1 MAIPKHTELQ
11 KPFLVLLKDGKVYA
25 KKDIIDMLSQQ
36 LNLSESELRELL
48 PSGKQTVFRNR
59 VSWAGTYLMKAGL
72 ITRPAHGKYQI
83 TPQGLNVLRENP
95 DIIDNAYLMRFE
107 SFRIFQQVSH
117 SPVENSSQLADKAPI
132 IDEKT
137 PDVLLAESWET
148 INASLADDLLEE
160 LIRLSPTAF
169 EHLVTDLLCKMYGVH
184 KKAGTVTPPSSDG
197 GIDGIVMADRLGLQT
212 IYMQAKKWQ
221 ADHTVSTPDVQAFA
235 GAILPKSGQGVFV
248 TTSRFS
254 QGAID
259 YAARSHIVLID
270 GKLLAELM
278 IEYDFCVSTRR
289 IYAIKAVDT
298 DALQEY
304 QDM

>member
-117 SPVENSSQLADKAPI
+117 SPVENSSHLADKAPI

-137 PDVLLAESWET
+137 PDVLLA
-148 INASLADDLLEE
+148 
-160 LIRLSPTAF
+160 
-169 EHLVTDLLCKMYGVH
+169 
-184 KKAGTVTPPSSDG
+184 
-197 GIDGIVMADRLGLQT
+197 
-212 IYMQAKKWQ
+212 
-221 ADHTVSTPDVQAFA
+221 
-235 GAILPKSGQGVFV
+235 
-248 TTSRFS
+248 
-254 QGAID
+254 
-259 YAARSHIVLID
+259 
-270 GKLLAELM
+270 
-278 IEYDFCVSTRR
+278 
-289 IYAIKAVDT
+289 
-298 DALQEY
+298 
-304 QDM
+304 